1 MIKHKKLVRYF
12 VSLAVIVLMV
22 GIAGWTDEKE
32 ILFPEMVALTIGLLI
47 IDKWV
52 WCVKPW
58 QIVLLMSVVCVCR
71 DLPAGEPDNAD
82 SSYFGMCAA
91 GLAAYGKHCLSV
103 SCFDHVRTGCVY
115 PEDDGEI
122 RVSKS
127 DHSYAWAEA
136 DRERRRPM
144 GDFACFC
151 CFDIFTGY

>member
-1 MIKHKKLVRYF
+1 MGVVCETMADCTLDVCRCCCRHLHCTLF
-12 VSLAVIVLMV
+12 TLALFHQSLS
-22 GIAGWTDEKE
+22 GI
-32 ILFPEMVALTIGLLI
+32 
-47 IDKWV
+47 
-52 WCVKPW
+52 
-58 QIVLLMSVVCVCR
+58 CVCR

>member
-58 QIVLLMSVVCVCR
+58 QIVLLMSVG
-71 DLPAGEPDNAD
+71 A
-82 SSYFGMCAA
+82 AA
-91 GLAAYGKHCLSV
+91 GICI
-103 SCFDHVRTGCVY
+103 VRY
-115 PEDDGEI
+115 SPLPYFI
-122 RVSKS
+122 NL
-127 DHSYAWAEA
+127 
-136 DRERRRPM
+136 
-144 GDFACFC
+144 
-151 CFDIFTGY
+151 